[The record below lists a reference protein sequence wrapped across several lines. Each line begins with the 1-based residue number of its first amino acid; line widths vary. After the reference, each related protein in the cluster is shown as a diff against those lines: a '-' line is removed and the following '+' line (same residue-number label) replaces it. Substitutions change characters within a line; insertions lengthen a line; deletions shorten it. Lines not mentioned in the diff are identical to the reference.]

1 MMKTSK
7 LKLRPF
13 IPHGMLA
20 TGDREL
26 DEQNREIFKKGGLL
40 GREQYATLSYGNVT
54 IELDYSIFRR
64 LSLDVGRCYDRERAI
79 FNLGK
84 EEILKEMKINSQDL
98 DEPDPTAWFRDNP
111 AKCSITHPWS
121 PLRREEDNWT
131 SLVDGSRNME
141 WEKSK

>member
-13 IPHGMLA
+13 IPYSMVE
-20 TGDREL
+20 TGDKEL
-26 DEQNREIFKKGGLL
+26 DEANKAAFKKKGMLK
-40 GREQYATLSYGNVT
+40 REQFATLSYGNVT
-54 IELDYSIFRR
+54 IELDYTIFMR

-84 EEILKEMKINSQDL
+84 EEILKEMNINSQDL

>member
-13 IPHGMLA
+13 IPYSMVE
-20 TGDREL
+20 TGDKEL
-26 DEQNREIFKKGGLL
+26 DEANKAAFKKKGMLK
-40 GREQYATLSYGNVT
+40 REQFATLSYGNVT
-54 IELDYSIFRR
+54 IELDYTIFMR

>member
-1 MMKTSK
+1 MVE
-7 LKLRPF
+7 
-13 IPHGMLA
+13 
-20 TGDREL
+20 TGDKEL
-26 DEQNREIFKKGGLL
+26 DEANKSAFNKKGMLK
-40 GREQYATLSYGNVT
+40 REQYATLSYGNVT

-64 LSLDVGRCYDRERAI
+64 LTLDVGRCYDRERAI

-84 EEILKEMKINSQDL
+84 EEILQEMNINSQDL
-98 DEPDPTAWFRDNP
+98 DEPDQTAWFRDNP

-141 WEKSK
+141 WEKNR

>member
-13 IPHGMLA
+13 IPHGLVA
-20 TGDREL
+20 TGDKEL
-26 DEQNREIFKKGGLL
+26 DDLNRYRFKKKGYLE
-40 GREQYATLSYGNVT
+40 REQFATLSYGNVT
-54 IELDYSIFRR
+54 IELDYTIFIR
-64 LSLDVGRCYDRERAI
+64 LTLKVGSCYDHERDI

-84 EEILKEMKINSQDL
+84 DEILAEMAMNDEGL
-98 DEPDPTAWFRDNP
+98 DAPDPKTWFRDNP

-141 WEKSK
+141 WEKNR